1 MPNPLSYLA
10 KYSTY
15 SEKKLHLDNSPSTYS
30 RSYMSSADER
40 RTRYSPYISG
50 YWYLALIPPKELLNN
65 NEDLVKNYVKAFNA
79 SAESYSPPSRN
90 ITKQE
95 VIGFGGIKKF
105 LATSQEFS
113 NSFTVTFREHGN
125 MEIFGLLSH
134 WSGLIHPFTGKH
146 NKVYKGQ
153 CIIVLAKPTFSGG
166 SPEAPLLDK
175 PDVEEIFYFDG
186 VFPESQPIDKFDSSI
201 ETTDTKTI
209 DMTFNFDGSFMT
221 KVEYTDEIKGETFLN
236 IFNNYVGE
244 LELHKTFLGNPT
256 EVFVDNDI
264 IGI

>member
-1 MPNPLSYLA
+1 MSSNSYLA
-10 KYSTY
+10 KYAQY
-15 SEKKLHLDNSPSTYS
+15 SEKKLHLDNSPDTY
-30 RSYMSSADER
+30 
-40 RTRYSPYISG
+40 TRNYIASEKNRQRYAPYISG
-50 YWYLALIPPKELLNN
+50 YWYLALIPPKELLND
-65 NEDLVKNYVKAFNA
+65 NEDLVQKYVKAFNA

-95 VIGFGGIKKF
+95 VVGFGGIKKF

-113 NSFTVTFREHGN
+113 NSFSVTFREHGN

-153 CIIVLAKPTFSGG
+153 CVIILAKPTFSGN
-166 SPEAPLLDK
+166 LKLDK

-186 VFPESQPIDKFDSSI
+186 VFPESQPIDKFDSNI
-201 ETTDTKTI
+201 ESLETKTI
-209 DMTFNFDGSFMT
+209 DITFNFDASFMT
-221 KVEYTDEIKGETFLN
+221 KVEYTDKIKGEEFLN
-236 IFNNYVGE
+236 IFNHYIGD
-244 LELHKTFLGNPT
+244 LKLHEAWSNIPDVVT
-256 EVFVDNDI
+256 VDNNQ

>member
-1 MPNPLSYLA
+1 MASSNSYIA
-10 KYSTY
+10 KYTDY
-15 SEKKLHLDNSPSTYS
+15 SKKKLHLNNSPDTYT
-30 RSYMSSADER
+30 RSYMSSADGHRER
-40 RTRYSPYISG
+40 YAPYISG

-65 NEDLVKNYVKAFNA
+65 DEGLVQQYVKAFNA

-146 NKVYKGQ
+146 NKIYKGQ
-153 CIIVLAKPTFSGG
+153 CVIVLAKPTFSGG
-166 SPEAPLLDK
+166 SEEQPKLDK

-186 VFPESQPIDKFDSSI
+186 VFPESQPIDKFDANI
-201 ETTDTKTI
+201 ESLETKTI
-209 DMTFNFDGSFMT
+209 DITFNFDGAFMT
-221 KVEYTDEIKGETFLN
+221 KVEYTDKIKGEEFLN
-236 IFNNYVGE
+236 IFNKYLGE
-244 LELHKTFLGNPT
+244 LELHKTFFGNPT
-256 EVFVDNDI
+256 EVKVNNEE